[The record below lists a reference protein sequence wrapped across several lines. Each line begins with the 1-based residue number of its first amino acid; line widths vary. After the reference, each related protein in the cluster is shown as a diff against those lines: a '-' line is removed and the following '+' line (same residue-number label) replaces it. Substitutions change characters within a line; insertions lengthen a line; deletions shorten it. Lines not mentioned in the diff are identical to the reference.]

1 MLNPASPARTTMGIN
16 GRPDCSGFHPQSVI
30 TWMKVNGQFP
40 VARVH
45 GGHSGGSSR
54 GNVKNYARQFL
65 ILNRFFVDTE
75 TLLPSYTRT
84 GKQRATE
91 GLQQDIS
98 AGKEWLA
105 VNISTGWSGSV
116 ESDPVGEPPMCIQ
129 GRNADDRRYSG

>member
-30 TWMKVNGQFP
+30 AWMKVNWQIFY
-40 VARVH
+40 
-45 GGHSGGSSR
+45 GHRTWWPRCGSSR

-105 VNISTGWSGSV
+105 VNISMGWSGSV